1 MKILVPSRYAPGISS
16 ENRLK
21 PLLEN
26 ILYYDFQT
34 VQQGLALRAA
44 RKFGLAGPARP
55 RLLIQGQDA
64 SDAPADVQGAVL
76 DWGTGKVHVDMLHAR
91 AGGIR
96 WLHSMSSGIDH
107 LPLQD
112 IGDRGQILTSSKG
125 LRHKAV
131 SEYAMGLIYL
141 GAKHFLEHHDKTVQR
156 EIRSGEI
163 AGARLCILG
172 TGSIGRALGRLAAAN
187 GMLVSGVNR
196 SGRKPEGFDAVYRT
210 EDLSEAVALADAIVV
225 TLPFTPETARLVDA
239 DAFAAMT
246 RKPYLINIG
255 RDAIVDGEA
264 MKQALRTGAISG
276 AALDI
281 DPQGKSHPCHGEPNV
296 LFTNHSA
303 YSLAGD
309 KEDLFQRMVDNLLR
323 FTAGDELLGT
333 IDLSLGY

>member
-1 MKILVPSRYAPGISS
+1 MKILIPSLYAPRIAS

-21 PLLEN
+21 PVLEN

-34 VQQGLALRAA
+34 VQPGLALRAA
-44 RKFGLAGPARP
+44 RRFGLAGPERP
-55 RLLIQGQDA
+55 SLHIQGHDTGELPDA
-64 SDAPADVQGAVL
+64 HGAVL
-76 DWGTGKVHVDMLHAR
+76 GWGTGRARLDMLHSR
-91 AGGIR
+91 AGNIR

-107 LPLQD
+107 LPLGD
-112 IGDRGQILTSSKG
+112 IRDRGQTLTSSKG

-141 GAKHFLEHHDKTVQR
+141 GAKHFLEHHVQTRQR

-163 AGARLCILG
+163 AGATLCILG
-172 TGSIGRALGRLAAAN
+172 TGSIGRALARLARAN
-187 GMLVSGVNR
+187 GMRVVGVNR
-196 SGRKPEGFDAVYRT
+196 SGRKPEEFDAVYRT
-210 EDLSEAVALADAIVV
+210 GDLAEAVALADAIVV
-225 TLPFTPETARLVDA
+225 TLPFTPETSHLVSA
-239 DAFAAMT
+239 QAFAAMT

-264 MKQALRTGAISG
+264 MKRALQSGAISG

-281 DPQGKSHPCHGEPNV
+281 DPQGGNHPCHGEPDV

-309 KEDLFQRMVDNLLR
+309 KEDLFQRMADNLLR
-323 FTAGDELLGT
+323 FAAGEELLGT
-333 IDLSLGY
+333 IDLGLGY